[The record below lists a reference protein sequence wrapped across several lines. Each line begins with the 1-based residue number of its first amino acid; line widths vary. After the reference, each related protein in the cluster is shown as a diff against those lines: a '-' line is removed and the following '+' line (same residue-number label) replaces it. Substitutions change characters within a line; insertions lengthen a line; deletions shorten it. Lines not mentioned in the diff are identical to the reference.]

1 MEAEMSKVARIGKRE
16 EVDFAEEAR
25 TWAGIV
31 VSEKLSRNGDFIL
44 TYRDPSGAPVEPSM
58 LVDNKDKA
66 VICEGDIDKL
76 VRDAKERSTPVP
88 LW

>member
-1 MEAEMSKVARIGKRE
+1 MAKVARVGKRE
-16 EVDFAEEAR
+16 EMDFAEEAR
-25 TWAGIV
+25 SWPGV
-31 VSEKLSRNGDFIL
+31 WVSEKLSRNGDFL
-44 TYRDPSGAPVEPSM
+44 MAFADAARNPLEPSM
-58 LVDNKDKA
+58 VVDNKDKA